1 MLTENSVLALL
12 TGLLLATLAGLACS
26 RQAEQAPGPDQFV
39 SPEADLEAAVKAQ
52 PEGTTFY
59 ISAGLHR
66 IQEVA
71 PKDRQSFIGEPGAV
85 LSGAKLV
92 TDFSRSGTYWVT
104 KAGLE
109 DTGLVHGEC
118 RAEDPGCAY
127 PEDLFVDDSMLRQV
141 LSLRELGPGKWF
153 LDYDRD
159 LIYLAD
165 DPRGRKVELSVATHA
180 FWGDAHNITIRGLV
194 IEKFASPAQHG
205 AIHAKDGAIGDLGR
219 DWLVQDNEIRLNH
232 GAGLLLGARMQVLDN
247 YIHHNGQIGITGGE
261 SEGILIEG
269 NEISYNNVAG
279 FDAGWEAGGTKFKQT
294 RGLVVRSNHV
304 HHNQGPG
311 LWTDIDNIH
320 TLYESNLVE
329 NNENVGILHEISY
342 DAVIRDNTVIGNG
355 FAFDIWLW
363 GAGILIAASRN
374 VEVHDNVV
382 TNNAD
387 GIAAVQQDRGEG
399 RYGNYEVKNLDVH
412 DNAITMSMGETGL
425 AQDIDDDSYFKGR
438 NNRFSGN
445 TYKLGSQDTYYA
457 WLNESRT
464 IEEWLAFGHDKTGS
478 WLP

>member
-1 MLTENSVLALL
+1 MLTEKPVLALL
-12 TGLLLATLAGLACS
+12 AGLLLATFGVEACS
-26 RQAEQAPGPDQFV
+26 RQAEQAPGPDQFL
-39 SPEADLEAAVKAQ
+39 SPETDLEAAVKAQ
-52 PEGTTFY
+52 PEGTTFF
-59 ISAGLHR
+59 IPAGLHR
-66 IQEVA
+66 IQEIE
-71 PKDRQSFIGEPGAV
+71 PKDRQSFLGEPGAV

-92 TDFSRSGTYWVT
+92 NDFSRSGTYWVA
-104 KAGLE
+104 KAGLD

-118 RAEDPGCAY
+118 RDEDPGCAY

-180 FWGDAHNITIRGLV
+180 FKGDARNVTIRGLV
-194 IEKFASPAQHG
+194 IEKFANPAQHG
-205 AIHAKDGAIGDLGR
+205 AIHGMDGANGDIGR

-232 GAGLLLGARMQVLDN
+232 GAGLLLGARMQVLNN
-247 YIHHNGQIGITGGE
+247 YIHHNGQIGITGGD
-261 SEGILIEG
+261 SEGILIER
-269 NEISYNNVAG
+269 NEISHNNVAG
-279 FDAGWEAGGTKFKQT
+279 FDPGWEAGGTKFVKT
-294 RGLVVRSNHV
+294 RGMVVRSNHV

-311 LWTDIDNIH
+311 LWTDIDNIN
-320 TLYESNLVE
+320 TLYEDNLVE
-329 NNENVGILHEISY
+329 NNENVGIFHEISY
-342 DAVIRDNTVIGNG
+342 DAIIRNNTVIGNG
-355 FAFDIWLW
+355 FGFDVWLW

-374 VEVHDNVV
+374 VEVYDNVV

-387 GIAAVQQDRGEG
+387 GIAAVQQDRGDG
-399 RYGNYEVKNLDVH
+399 KYGPYEVKNLDVH
-412 DNAITMSMGETGL
+412 DNVITMRVGETGL
-425 AQDIDDDSYFKGR
+425 AQDVDDDSYFKKR

-445 TYKLGSQDTYYA
+445 TYKLGSQDAYYA